1 MDCSQSS
8 HGRYDKMDEKD
19 VIRER
24 IAWLYPLASIIEDA
38 AAEVD
43 AEMSRE
49 KYNDEQRRN
58 IRSVRINMRA
68 HEKWKA
74 SQADNPWELTHA
86 SYVHLRDR
94 VTGMYAELH
103 PALWGDM
110 TVVKPANTEAS
121 CIRFRQS
128 ACRSADEMQ
137 FCMGDDG
144 TMVPDLSGVSGQL
157 IWREKDGEVIVW
169 FFKPLDGEKRLSA
182 FDCPVLHDRDSIEG
196 MRFERAQENQFML
209 DDLRENIDEDIASHP
224 KTEGNPAD
232 ETRIISEEVD
242 DSSTPDANV
251 DGNRKNKKE

>member
-1 MDCSQSS
+1 MDCSQSFC
-8 HGRYDKMDEKD
+8 GRYDKMGEKE
-19 VIRER
+19 VIKER

-49 KYNDEQRRN
+49 KYNDVQKRN
-58 IRSVRINMRA
+58 IRSVRINMHVR
-68 HEKWKA
+68 EKWKA
-74 SQADNPWELTHA
+74 SQADNPWELIDA
-86 SYVHLRDR
+86 SYFHLRDR
-94 VTGMYAELH
+94 VTGMYVELH
-103 PALWGDM
+103 PALWGKM
-110 TVVKPANTEAS
+110 SVVKPANTEAS

-137 FCMGDDG
+137 FCIGDDG

-157 IWREKDGEVIVW
+157 IWKEEDGEVVVW

-182 FDCPVLHDRDSIEG
+182 FDCPVLRDRDSIED

-224 KTEGNPAD
+224 E
-232 ETRIISEEVD
+232 SEEDPIDEARSVSEETG
-242 DSSTPDANV
+242 DSSTPDGNV
-251 DGNRKNKKE
+251 DRNQENKKE

>member
-1 MDCSQSS
+1 MNCPQSLY
-8 HGRYDKMDEKD
+8 GRYDKMDEKD
-19 VIRER
+19 VIKER
-24 IAWLYPLASIIEDA
+24 IAWLYPLASVIEDA

-49 KYNDEQRRN
+49 TYNDKQRRH
-58 IRSVRINMRA
+58 IRSVRINMRV

-74 SQADNPWELTHA
+74 SQTDNPWELTDA
-86 SYVHLRDR
+86 SYSHLRDR

-103 PALWGDM
+103 PALGGSM

-121 CIRFRQS
+121 RIRFRQN

-137 FCMGDDG
+137 FCIGDDG

-169 FFKPLDGEKRLSA
+169 FFKPLDGDKRISA
-182 FDCPVLHDRDSIEG
+182 FDCPVLRDRDSIEG

-209 DDLRENIDEDIASHP
+209 DDLLENIDEDIASHP
-224 KTEGNPAD
+224 TADENPAD
-232 ETRIISEEVD
+232 ETRIIPEEMN

-251 DGNRKNKKE
+251 DENRQNKKE